1 MKAEVCLKVYS
12 LHWQS
17 RDKSFYK
24 QIEGPTYRNRPS
36 ALTDILKFIIGDLI
50 SVILVVSGT
59 VNLPLQGW
67 LVLISLRS
75 VLGTV
80 AAYVMATV

>member
-50 SVILVVSGT
+50 SVILIV
-59 VNLPLQGW
+59 
-67 LVLISLRS
+67 
-75 VLGTV
+75 
-80 AAYVMATV
+80 